1 MPKAARGGSLGTEL
15 GLFAKIV
22 KPTRV
27 NFAIIIVEP
36 ILRNSQR
43 QQEFSVF
50 ELHLLTRIFN
60 SSQSIH
66 HG

>member
-1 MPKAARGGSLGTEL
+1 MPKAARGESLGTEL

-22 KPTRV
+22 KPTSV
-27 NFAIIIVEP
+27 NFTIIIVEP
-36 ILRNSQR
+36 VLRNSQR

-50 ELHLLTRIFN
+50 EPHSLTRIFN
-60 SSQSIH
+60 SSQSTH